1 MPRYRKNAKHPIIK
15 TGLYSHIEKWAI
27 DKRTRL
33 YRSLEAARQG
43 LLSMFPQEPNPAVLL
58 LVDRMLF
65 KGLKLGIYERM
76 EMQGAD
82 TGGPGA
88 EQRYLNMA
96 NSLREDIRLL
106 TKLASN
112 QSQEH
117 GPGLMEYLDGLKKA
131 GQGICITPIKVK
143 GGGDD

>member
-43 LLSMFPQEPNPAVLL
+43 MLSMFPQGPNPAVLL
-58 LVDRMLF
+58 LIDRMIF

-76 EMQGAD
+76 EMRGAD

-88 EQRYLNMA
+88 EQRYLNMS
-96 NSLREDIRLL
+96 NSLREDIRLF
-106 TKLASN
+106 TALARA
-112 QSQEH
+112 QAPDR
-117 GPGLMEYLDGLKKA
+117 GPDLGEYLRNLKKA
-131 GQGICITPIKVK
+131 GKGICITPVK
-143 GGGDD
+143 MEDADD